1 MSTAST
7 AEETLMASRK
17 RGTDMRP
24 IGERHRGLMVVV
36 ALALAI
42 SACGGAES
50 ESTTTAAEATT
61 TTVAGTSGEETTTT
75 EATSGDAFVD
85 ELIAQGYV
93 DVGLVQQPPFS
104 GITPEGDPEG
114 LCPTLVS
121 EAMKAIGIP
130 GMEMVAAEYADMIP
144 GLQSDR
150 WDIAGACLRITPERC
165 AEVIFSD
172 PVNANPFAFA
182 VPPGNPAGIASVADL
197 AANPELTVGIQT
209 GSSEIQRLLD
219 LGVQDTQIVEFPDV
233 RSSVE
238 GLVAGRVDAAV
249 TATIAFEELGEPDGY
264 ELTDTIPDIP
274 LNPSGVAFRPG
285 DEGLRDAFNTQ
296 LAAMKE
302 SGQFAEISNGLG
314 FIPEAVEGQSTE
326 ALCAGE

>member
-1 MSTAST
+1 MTSD
-7 AEETLMASRK
+7 MDINRK
-17 RGTDMRP
+17 TRKQGW
-24 IGERHRGLMVVV
+24 
-36 ALALAI
+36 ALALI
-42 SACGGAES
+42 VVFGLLLGACGGDGADSTTTS
-50 ESTTTAAEATT
+50 EATATTPGDTDTTAAEATT
-61 TTVAGTSGEETTTT
+61 TT
-75 EATSGDAFVD
+75 EATSGDPFVD
-85 ELIAQGYV
+85 ELIAQGYA

-114 LCPTLVS
+114 LCPLLLS
-121 EAMKAIGIP
+121 EALTGLGIP
-130 GMEMVAAEYADMIP
+130 EMEMVAAEYADMIP

-182 VPPGNPAGIASVADL
+182 VLPGNPEDITSVADL
-197 AANPELTVGIQT
+197 AANPDLTVGLQT

-219 LGVQDTQIVEFPDV
+219 LGVQESQIVEFPDV

-238 GLVAGRVDAAV
+238 GLTAGRVDSAL
-249 TATIAFEELGEPDGY
+249 TARIAFDDLGEPEGY
-264 ELTDTIPDIP
+264 ELTDTAPDIP
-274 LNPSGVAFRPG
+274 LNPSGIAFRPE
-285 DEGLRDAFNTQ
+285 DEGLRNAFNEQ

-302 SGQFAEISNGLG
+302 DGRFVEISEELG

-326 ALCAGE
+326 ALCAGES